1 MRLSDKIKNVLGL
14 RGVFSSLYA
23 ALLQRAGCE
32 CHVTFFAV
40 ISPYSRLYYTWFAF
54 LTLFTACW
62 LWYSFRQVK
71 RLHAEQ

>member
-40 ISPYSRLYYTWFAF
+40 ISPYSRLI
-54 LTLFTACW
+54 LPGS
-62 LWYSFRQVK
+62 SF
-71 RLHAEQ
+71 